1 MPYVIK
7 NPSARKELTFW
18 PCSQARNPGGLRLRR
33 AISLIDGFT
42 WFGGGV
48 VLTTS
53 LKISRTFVF
62 GRFTNISLKTKVR
75 EIFKRYQVSLFGTR
89 FWFFAL
95 PGMPHVRAELQHL
108 LSHHARCTRNRHL
121 FYHMVPSTTPERTA
135 AALEKSAAVPP
146 GMVWHGMDLTRWDPR
161 LSPETSATNEMWLNP
176 CIRVRIRGVFGTQHR
191 TAG

>member
-53 LKISRTFVF
+53 LATVQYRINKADDVTCVCD
-62 GRFTNISLKTKVR
+62 G
-75 EIFKRYQVSLFGTR
+75 E
-89 FWFFAL
+89 
-95 PGMPHVRAELQHL
+95 
-108 LSHHARCTRNRHL
+108 
-121 FYHMVPSTTPERTA
+121 
-135 AALEKSAAVPP
+135 
-146 GMVWHGMDLTRWDPR
+146 
-161 LSPETSATNEMWLNP
+161 TNEAPYVQPLLAY
-176 CIRVRIRGVFGTQHR
+176 T
-191 TAG
+191 